1 MNEQQHD
8 EELDQW
14 ITARALH
21 PKMPAPAELTKA
33 QWAEVER
40 LADLENALFDH
51 AHGAPPLH
59 EDPVA
64 AFLGLVPDP
73 HLSLDQ
79 KSFARFRQKSGLSAS
94 DLTRALQVRGWEV
107 SASDVL
113 RWQTKS
119 TDEVSPALIKAIA
132 AELHSSIE
140 ALTTDRSSAENTS
153 ILEQVTSMPAFAALV
168 TRFAA
173 VRQVPASLAASTLR
187 SRAVATVHRGDAP
200 APEQWIASLEAFV
213 SALEERNEP

>member
-1 MNEQQHD
+1 MNEQRHD

-14 ITARALH
+14 VTTRALH
-21 PKMPAPAELTKA
+21 PNMAAPAELTQA

-40 LADLENALFDH
+40 LADLENALFDD

-79 KSFARFRQKSGLSAS
+79 RAFTRLRQKAGLSAS
-94 DLTRALQVRGWEV
+94 DLVRALQGRGWEV

-119 TDEVSPALIKAIA
+119 TDDVAPALIRAIA

-140 ALTTDRSSAENTS
+140 ALTADRSTAEKSS
-153 ILEQVTSMPAFAALV
+153 ILEQVTSMPAFTVLV

-173 VRQVPASLAASTLR
+173 VRHVPTALAASTLR
-187 SRAVATVHRGDAP
+187 SRAAATVHRGEAP

-213 SALEERNEP
+213 SALEERDEP